1 MNALIDA
8 ALSRSRTVLATLA
21 LVLIAGLYAY
31 INIPREADP
40 DIALP
45 FVMVNV
51 FHEGISPEDS
61 ERLLVKPIESEL
73 RAIPGIEEIT
83 ATASENSATIVIEFA
98 TNIDIKDALAD
109 VRDKVD
115 IAKAELP
122 EDAEEPVIE
131 EMNFSNFP
139 IVVVSISGDI
149 SERALLHLAQDLQD
163 DIEAIP
169 AVLEAP
175 LVGTRE
181 EVVEIN
187 IDIAKLEAY
196 NVSQETLIERVAR
209 NNRVIA
215 AGTLDNGQGRYPVKV
230 PGLLET
236 AQDILDLPL
245 KVEGDAVVTLSDVAT
260 IRRTFKDRSSIA
272 RLNGK
277 PAIGLEIKKR
287 IGTNILETVEK
298 VKAITRQHAEHW
310 PEGIAPYFSQDQSY
324 FVNDQVSQLQNS
336 LITAVT
342 LVVLLIIITLGNRSA
357 MLVGMAIPTS
367 FLFGI
372 LVLAA
377 LGMTL
382 NTVVLF
388 ALVLAVGL
396 LVDGAI
402 VVTEFADRKLAE
414 GLDKA
419 EAYAQAAKRMAW
431 PIIASVATTLAAF
444 VPLLF
449 WPDTMGEFMKYM
461 PVTLMTT
468 LVGSLLSALIFLPT
482 LGAIFGRSVA
492 SKTETLSALAATQSI
507 DTKSLKGFTG
517 VYARTLSK
525 AIRHPFRV
533 LMGAVGLLIGVWV
546 FFFSLDRGIDFM
558 PSGDS
563 HLVTLEIRARGNLSV
578 IEKDSLVRE
587 VEDIV
592 SQVDDIR
599 FVYANVGGAG
609 ADVDTGW
616 TSGAS
621 ADRIGL
627 LSLELDDWRTRRR
640 SAEIVTEIRE
650 KTKHIAGIIIVPSQ
664 MEFGPSEGKDIEI
677 EVSSTN
683 LDLMYKT
690 ATDLARYM
698 EEDVPGI
705 LDVDTTLPLPGIQ
718 WEIAV
723 DRAQAQKFGA
733 DVSTVGGVVQM
744 VTNGL
749 KIDEIRP
756 DDADEELDIRVR
768 FPEAQRSIAT
778 LDRLQHQTSEGPIP
792 FSNFVLRTSEPKVG
806 KIERVDGQRI
816 ISVYA
821 NTAPDFVTDK
831 QVGEIGQW
839 IKDQNF
845 GPAVSVTFR
854 GEAEEQAEAGQFLIN
869 AFIVALFMMA
879 IILVTQFNSFYHA
892 LLILSA
898 VILST
903 FGVVV
908 GMIVTGRPFY
918 VVMTGVGI
926 IALAGIVVNNNIVLI
941 DTFAHL
947 KRAGMAP
954 FDAIIRTGAQRLR
967 PVLLTTVTTVIGIL
981 PMVTQ
986 LSIDVINR
994 EIGFGAPTSDMWV
1007 DLAMAIVFGL
1017 SFATMLT
1024 LVVTPCLLAA
1034 PYVLK
1039 ERIAKWRG
1047 TSPPADA
1054 AETAAE

>member
-1 MNALIDA
+1 M
-8 ALSRSRTVLATLA
+8 
-21 LVLIAGLYAY
+21 
-31 INIPREADP
+31 
-40 DIALP
+40 
-45 FVMVNV
+45 
-51 FHEGISPEDS
+51 
-61 ERLLVKPIESEL
+61 
-73 RAIPGIEEIT
+73 
-83 ATASENSATIVIEFA
+83 
-98 TNIDIKDALAD
+98 
-109 VRDKVD
+109 
-115 IAKAELP
+115 
-122 EDAEEPVIE
+122 
-131 EMNFSNFP
+131 
-139 IVVVSISGDI
+139 
-149 SERALLHLAQDLQD
+149 
-163 DIEAIP
+163 
-169 AVLEAP
+169 
-175 LVGTRE
+175 
-181 EVVEIN
+181 
-187 IDIAKLEAY
+187 
-196 NVSQETLIERVAR
+196 
-209 NNRVIA
+209 
-215 AGTLDNGQGRYPVKV
+215 
-230 PGLLET
+230 
-236 AQDILDLPL
+236 
-245 KVEGDAVVTLSDVAT
+245 EGDAVVTLSDVAT

-431 PIIASVATTLAAF
+431 PIIASVATTLAA
-444 VPLLF
+444 
-449 WPDTMGEFMKYM
+449 
-461 PVTLMTT
+461 
-468 LVGSLLSALIFLPT
+468 
-482 LGAIFGRSVA
+482 
-492 SKTETLSALAATQSI
+492 TQSI

-517 VYARTLSK
+517 VYARTLDK

-533 LMGAVGLLIGVWV
+533 LMGAVGLLIGVWA

-563 HLVTLEIRARGNLSV
+563 HLVTLEIPARGNLSV
-578 IEKDSLVRE
+578 LEKDSLVRE

-616 TSGAS
+616 TGGAS
-621 ADRIGL
+621 ADRIGP

-650 KTKHIAGIIIVPSQ
+650 KTNHIAGIIIVPSQ

-683 LDLMYKT
+683 LDLMYKR

-698 EEDVPGI
+698 EKDVPGI

-831 QVGEIGQW
+831 QVGQIGQW
-839 IKDQNF
+839 IEDQNF
-845 GPAVSVTFR
+845 GPSISVTFR

-967 PVLLTTVTTVIGIL
+967 PVLLTTITTVIGIL

-1039 ERIAKWRG
+1039 DRIAKWRG
-1047 TSPPADA
+1047 TSPSAEQ

>member
-1 MNALIDA
+1 
-8 ALSRSRTVLATLA
+8 
-21 LVLIAGLYAY
+21 
-31 INIPREADP
+31 
-40 DIALP
+40 
-45 FVMVNV
+45 
-51 FHEGISPEDS
+51 
-61 ERLLVKPIESEL
+61 
-73 RAIPGIEEIT
+73 
-83 ATASENSATIVIEFA
+83 
-98 TNIDIKDALAD
+98 
-109 VRDKVD
+109 
-115 IAKAELP
+115 
-122 EDAEEPVIE
+122 
-131 EMNFSNFP
+131 
-139 IVVVSISGDI
+139 
-149 SERALLHLAQDLQD
+149 
-163 DIEAIP
+163 
-169 AVLEAP
+169 
-175 LVGTRE
+175 
-181 EVVEIN
+181 
-187 IDIAKLEAY
+187 
-196 NVSQETLIERVAR
+196 
-209 NNRVIA
+209 
-215 AGTLDNGQGRYPVKV
+215 
-230 PGLLET
+230 
-236 AQDILDLPL
+236 
-245 KVEGDAVVTLSDVAT
+245 
-260 IRRTFKDRSSIA
+260 
-272 RLNGK
+272 
-277 PAIGLEIKKR
+277 
-287 IGTNILETVEK
+287 
-298 VKAITRQHAEHW
+298 
-310 PEGIAPYFSQDQSY
+310 
-324 FVNDQVSQLQNS
+324 
-336 LITAVT
+336 
-342 LVVLLIIITLGNRSA
+342 
-357 MLVGMAIPTS
+357 
-367 FLFGI
+367 
-372 LVLAA
+372 
-377 LGMTL
+377 
-382 NTVVLF
+382 
-388 ALVLAVGL
+388 
-396 LVDGAI
+396 
-402 VVTEFADRKLAE
+402 
-414 GLDKA
+414 
-419 EAYAQAAKRMAW
+419 
-431 PIIASVATTLAAF
+431 
-444 VPLLF
+444 
-449 WPDTMGEFMKYM
+449 
-461 PVTLMTT
+461 
-468 LVGSLLSALIFLPT
+468 
-482 LGAIFGRSVA
+482 
-492 SKTETLSALAATQSI
+492 
-507 DTKSLKGFTG
+507 
-517 VYARTLSK
+517 
-525 AIRHPFRV
+525 
-533 LMGAVGLLIGVWV
+533 
-546 FFFSLDRGIDFM
+546 
-558 PSGDS
+558 
-563 HLVTLEIRARGNLSV
+563 
-578 IEKDSLVRE
+578 
-587 VEDIV
+587 
-592 SQVDDIR
+592 
-599 FVYANVGGAG
+599 
-609 ADVDTGW
+609 
-616 TSGAS
+616 
-621 ADRIGL
+621 
-627 LSLELDDWRTRRR
+627 LELDDWRTRRR

-650 KTKHIAGIIIVPSQ
+650 KTIHIAGIIIVPSQ